1 MTDGGRRRAERR
13 ARGQRRARQQGVALF
28 TVIFLLVVIA
38 LIAGMV
44 AMVTT
49 TQQLSSAR
57 SLDAERAYYA
67 ALGQLDL
74 ALDEAVDDGTCPAD
88 DSRALAGFRTRV
100 QCAAASVSEG
110 GETYNVYSI
119 EVSAFRGSR
128 DAGTLVRRTVR
139 AQITDL

>member
-1 MTDGGRRRAERR
+1 MREAVRRLLAGRLRERAC
-13 ARGQRRARQQGVALF
+13 GRQSGVALF

-38 LIAGMV
+38 LVAGMV

-57 SLDAERAYYA
+57 TLDAERAYYA

-74 ALDEAVDDGTCPAD
+74 ALDDAVDNGNCPAD
-88 DSRALAGFRTRV
+88 DTRTLAGFTTRV
-100 QCAAASVSEG
+100 QCTAANVSEG

-119 EVSAFRGSR
+119 EVSAFRGNR